1 MLGWLSW
8 VHVGLRWLTLPLPDT
23 STCRPI
29 AILDKLPM
37 HLGSRAVQGGAA
49 EGSREA
55 EALRLPFR
63 QAEAV
68 PKADAAF
75 VQRLMG
81 LSGTEER

>member
-1 MLGWLSW
+1 MLALY
-8 VHVGLRWLTLPLPDT
+8 P
-23 STCRPI
+23 
-29 AILDKLPM
+29 
-37 HLGSRAVQGGAA
+37 GSSPAQGGAA

-81 LSGTEER
+81 LSGSDERCGSARGCLRG

>member
-1 MLGWLSW
+1 MQRHLVLTSAPNPTEHMLPPCLG
-8 VHVGLRWLTLPLPDT
+8 
-23 STCRPI
+23 CRT
-29 AILDKLPM
+29 
-37 HLGSRAVQGGAA
+37 VQGSAA

-81 LSGTEER
+81 LSGSDER